1 MSVEHSVTVL
11 LQRWNDA
18 ESNARDELFGI
29 LYGEL
34 HQLARSCINRL
45 NPGQTL
51 NPTALINE
59 AYIKLCGDDE
69 ISIDNRSHFFGIAAR
84 AMRNILVDY
93 TRRKNAAKRGDDNK
107 ALPIEDLHDLIPDIK
122 ENITDLD
129 LALTDLEKFDADKCK
144 IVEMRYFGGLSINEI
159 AELQGRSATTVK
171 REWTVAK
178 AWLHKYLT
186 DHRQ

>member
-1 MSVEHSVTVL
+1 MSAEHSVTVL
-11 LQRWNDA
+11 LQRWNEA

-59 AYIKLCGDDE
+59 PYIKLCGDDE

-93 TRRKNAAKRGDDNK
+93 TRRKSAAKRGDDK
-107 ALPIEDLHDLIPDIK
+107 ALPIEDLKDLIPDIK

-129 LALTDLEKFDADKCK
+129 LALTDLEKFDAEKCK
-144 IVEMRYFGGLSINEI
+144 IVEMRYFGGLSIDEI
-159 AELQGRSATTVK
+159 AELKGCSPTTIK

-178 AWLHKYLT
+178 AWLHKYLM
-186 DHRQ
+186 DKKRG